1 MGKENKTYSPKPE
14 EYTMKA
20 RKTNLEER
28 IEIVKDYIESNS
40 DYKTIADKYSVTYG
54 QVYNWVKKYKNHD
67 NAGLEDGRGKEKPKS
82 TMTKDEMKDTKS
94 KQIESYK
101 TIKAI
106 KNKYP
111 IKWLCSVLGIN
122 RSSYYKWTNRKP
134 SKREIE
140 NNTLMEDINDIYHQY
155 QGIYGYRRIYIYIR
169 LKLNKRVNH
178 KRVYRLMKQ
187 LKLKAIIR
195 RKTKRYKP

>member
-1 MGKENKTYSPKPE
+1 RNGGVGVKRGERMQKRE
-14 EYTMKA
+14 E
-20 RKTNLEER
+20 
-28 IEIVKDYIESNS
+28 
-40 DYKTIADKYSVTYG
+40 
-54 QVYNWVKKYKNHD
+54 
-67 NAGLEDGRGKEKPKS
+67 
-82 TMTKDEMKDTKS
+82 KS
-94 KQIESYK
+94 KNKQFAAYK
-101 TIKAI
+101 TIKAL
-106 KNKYP
+106 KDKYR

-122 RSSYYKWTNRKP
+122 RSTYYKWTNRKP

-187 LKLKAIIR
+187 LKLKAII
-195 RKTKRYKP
+195 